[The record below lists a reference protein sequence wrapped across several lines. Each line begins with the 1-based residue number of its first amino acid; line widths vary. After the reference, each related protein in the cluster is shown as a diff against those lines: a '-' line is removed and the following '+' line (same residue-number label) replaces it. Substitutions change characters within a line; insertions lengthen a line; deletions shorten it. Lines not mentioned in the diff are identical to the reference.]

1 MRYFFG
7 WMAVAGLTLAG
18 CDTTTVQ
25 NSPAN
30 GTGVTTDAEPAG
42 VDAVS
47 DPAAD
52 MPAEE
57 MTEEEQQASEIAA
70 SGDAPAGDPAP
81 AKDDLAPAAEATP
94 AAGPAPATDD
104 APAATAGEATATPV
118 PVENGKATLSPENT
132 KIQFVGTHTGDKPDP
147 RVGGFGKF
155 SGEAVVDSDAK
166 TLQSVTVEI
175 DTTSLF
181 TPIEKLTTHLTS
193 VDFFEVNEYPSAKF
207 ESTKIEAEE
216 GGQTVV
222 TGNLTLHGETK
233 EISFP
238 ATVQISDEGLTVHSE
253 FGINRSDFGMSFGP
267 DKIDDKVMMTVI
279 VGQKT
284 EVPTA
289 E

>member
-1 MRYFFG
+1 MRYLFG
-7 WMAVAGLTLAG
+7 WMAVASLMLAG

-25 NSPAN
+25 RPGDTGS
-30 GTGVTTDAEPAG
+30 GVTTDAEPDG
-42 VDAVS
+42 VDALS
-47 DPAAD
+47 DPVAEA
-52 MPAEE
+52 PSEE
-57 MTEEEQQASEIAA
+57 MTEEEQQATEIAA
-70 SGDAPAGDPAP
+70 SGDAPAGDPPPAVDESAP
-81 AKDDLAPAAEATP
+81 SIDALATADPA
-94 AAGPAPATDD
+94 
-104 APAATAGEATATPV
+104 AATAGEATATPV
-118 PVENGKATLSPENT
+118 PVEDGKAALSAENT
-132 KIQFVGTHTGDKPDP
+132 KIQFVGTHTGEKPDP
-147 RVGGFGKF
+147 RVGGFAQF

-166 TLQSVTVEI
+166 TLQSVTVDI

-181 TPIEKLTTHLTS
+181 TPFEKLTTHLQS
-193 VDFFEVNEYPSAKF
+193 VDFFDVNEHPTAKF

-216 GGQTVV
+216 GGMTVV

-253 FGINRSDFGMSFGP
+253 FGINRSDFGMDFGP
-267 DKIDDKVMMTVI
+267 DKVDDKVMMTVI